1 MKKKF
6 LALAL
11 AAAVMAPTTSAFAS
25 QTVGGADSATYNAD
39 VQVEGSV
46 SKGDGSAPEGKIE
59 VELPLKTAFTV
70 DKDGKFTGSNFTIN
84 NNGGENVKV
93 TLASFIESNP
103 SGGITIDKE
112 LINTGTADATNA
124 KHISNFTRDNVRL
137 QLESTI
143 DGTSN
148 TYDLDKSLTSTDL
161 GDVPAGNSAAIAIT
175 GLAGTKKDTS
185 SVVDTKGATEEF
197 TLRFSIR
204 KA

>member
-25 QTVGGADSATYNAD
+25 QTVGGADSGTYNAD
-39 VQVEGSV
+39 VTVEGTV
-46 SKGDGSAPEGKIE
+46 SKADGTAPAGRIE

-70 DKDGKFTGSNFTIN
+70 DKDGKFTGSNFTVDN
-84 NNGGENVKV
+84 RGGESVKL
-93 TLASFIESNP
+93 TLASFVESNP
-103 SGGITIDKE
+103 SGGITVDKT
-112 LINTGTADATNA
+112 LISTGTADASNA

-143 DGTSN
+143 GATSQ
-148 TYDLDKSLTSTDL
+148 TVDLERTLVSTEL
-161 GDVPAGNSAAIAIT
+161 GDIAPGASAAIAIT
-175 GLAGTKKDTS
+175 GLAGTKAAPTSDADT
-185 SVVDTKGATEEF
+185 VGASENF